1 MSEKHSGSIEK
12 ELRLAREQLH
22 RFTGAINSCSD
33 AIRITDMQGKLL
45 YQNAAFTNM
54 FGYTSEELNRS
65 GGIRAVYDDP
75 DMYSYVL
82 RTALERQNWQGKVKM
97 RHRDGHSLM
106 IDIQTNTVHDVTGNT
121 IGLVG
126 VHHDI
131 TPIQEAEA
139 ALEFLSRTAMGFV
152 ELSLEENLFAYIARE
167 LNNLV
172 HNAIV
177 IVSSFDSN
185 NNRFTIRA
193 LNANENWVKVLEE
206 GLGLPLLGL
215 ETRADENF
223 LKKLQESRL
232 QKIQSGLYGL
242 SYRLRS
248 RQTCMNLEKKME
260 IEDIQVIGFTRRGT
274 LLGTASL
281 LVVRGGRLASPG
293 LIETFANQAS
303 VAIERRRV
311 EDQLLEREKQLA
323 VTLESIGEGVIA
335 VDTMGKIQLLNP
347 AAETITGWSSHE
359 AREQPLVKVFPLL
372 DPASNSSGKLMAFKD
387 FLPEDGS
394 GERRFQNLTL
404 LCDNQVRKIIAG
416 TISLMLG
423 SEQQVLGFTMVFQD
437 ITEQQQHQTQQAL
450 SQKLESIGQLAAGIA
465 HEINT
470 PMQYVGDNIY
480 FMEDALSDLIPL
492 VVEYRKLV
500 NECELVGNKIEL
512 VREIHHREQQIDLDY
527 LQEELPRALEQS
539 REGIDRV
546 RKLVLTMKDFAHPS
560 SGIKAFADLNK
571 GVQSTIQISINEWKY
586 YAELQAELSPN
597 LPLVYCVIDE
607 INQAVLNLIVNSTHA
622 IRDAVNT
629 GRYTKGLIQVKTR
642 QEGDDVAIEIADNG
656 GGIPAEVK
664 YLIFDPFFTTKD
676 VGKGTGQG
684 LTITHDI
691 IVNKHGGR
699 ITLESEENKGTRFT
713 LYLPVKEEV
722 GSDE

>member
-193 LNANENWVKVLEE
+193 LNANENWVKVLED

-215 ETRADENF
+215 ETRAENNF
-223 LKKLQESRL
+223 LKRLQESRL
-232 QKIQSGLYGL
+232 LKIQSGLYQL
-242 SYRLRS
+242 SNMLLP
-248 RQTCMNLEKKME
+248 RQLCLELEKKLE
-260 IEDIQVIGFTRRGT
+260 IEDIQVIGFSRRGT

-281 LVVRGGRLASPG
+281 LVVRGGTLVSPG

-311 EDQLLEREKQLA
+311 GEQLLEREKQLA

-416 TISLMLG
+416 TISRMLG
-423 SEQQVLGFTMVFQD
+423 SNQQILGFTMVFQD

>member
-22 RFTGAINSCSD
+22 RFTGAINSCSA

-106 IDIQTNTVHDVTGNT
+106 IDIQINTVHDVTGNT

-248 RQTCMNLEKKME
+248 RQTCMNLEKKLE

-416 TISLMLG
+416 TISRMLG
-423 SEQQVLGFTMVFQD
+423 SNQQILGFTIVFQD
-437 ITEQQQHQTQQAL
+437 ITEQQQHQAQQAL

-480 FMEDALSDLIPL
+480 FMEDALADLIPL
-492 VVEYRKLV
+492 VGEYRQLV

-607 INQAVLNLIVNSTHA
+607 INQAVLNLIVNSAHA

-642 QEGDDVAIEIADNG
+642 QEGADVAIEIADNG

-699 ITLESEENKGTRFT
+699 ITLESEVNKGTCFT

-722 GSDE
+722 GSNE

>member
-416 TISLMLG
+416 TISRMLG
-423 SEQQVLGFTMVFQD
+423 SNQQILGFTMVFQD

>member
-22 RFTGAINSCSD
+22 RFTGAINSCSA

-248 RQTCMNLEKKME
+248 RQTCMNLEKKLE

-416 TISLMLG
+416 TISRMLG
-423 SEQQVLGFTMVFQD
+423 SNQQVLGFTIVFQD
-437 ITEQQQHQTQQAL
+437 ITEQQQHQAQQAL

-480 FMEDALSDLIPL
+480 FMEDALADLIPL
-492 VVEYRKLV
+492 VGEYRQLV

-527 LQEELPRALEQS
+527 LQEEVPRALEQS

-560 SGIKAFADLNK
+560 SGVKAFADLNK

-607 INQAVLNLIVNSTHA
+607 INQAVLNLIVNSAHA

-642 QEGDDVAIEIADNG
+642 RAGDDVAIEIADNG

>member
-106 IDIQTNTVHDVTGNT
+106 IDIQINTVHDVTGNT

-248 RQTCMNLEKKME
+248 RQTCMNLEKKLE

-416 TISLMLG
+416 TISRMLG
-423 SEQQVLGFTMVFQD
+423 SNQQILGFTIVFQD
-437 ITEQQQHQTQQAL
+437 ITEQQQHQAQQAL

-480 FMEDALSDLIPL
+480 FMEDALADLIPL
-492 VVEYRKLV
+492 VGEYRQLV

-607 INQAVLNLIVNSTHA
+607 INQAVLNLIVNSAHA

-642 QEGDDVAIEIADNG
+642 QEGADVAIEIADNG

-699 ITLESEENKGTRFT
+699 ITLESEVNKGTCFT

-722 GSDE
+722 GSNE

>member
-215 ETRADENF
+215 ETRAENNF
-223 LKKLQESRL
+223 LKRLQESRL
-232 QKIQSGLYGL
+232 LKIQSGLYQL
-242 SYRLRS
+242 SNMLLP
-248 RQTCMNLEKKME
+248 RQLCLELEKKLE
-260 IEDIQVIGFTRRGT
+260 IEDIQVIGFSRRGT

-281 LVVRGGRLASPG
+281 LVVRGGTLVSPG

-311 EDQLLEREKQLA
+311 GEQLLEREKQLA

-416 TISLMLG
+416 TISRMLG
-423 SEQQVLGFTMVFQD
+423 SNQQILGFTMVFQD

>member
-106 IDIQTNTVHDVTGNT
+106 IDIQINTVHDVTGNT

-347 AAETITGWSSHE
+347 AAETITGWSSYE

-416 TISLMLG
+416 TISRMLG
-423 SEQQVLGFTMVFQD
+423 SNQQILGFTMVFQD
-437 ITEQQQHQTQQAL
+437 ITDQQQHQTQQAL

>member
-232 QKIQSGLYGL
+232 LKIQSGLYQL
-242 SYRLRS
+242 SNMLLP
-248 RQTCMNLEKKME
+248 RQLCLELEKKLE
-260 IEDIQVIGFTRRGT
+260 IEDIQVIGFSRRGT

-281 LVVRGGRLASPG
+281 LVVRGGTLVSPG

-311 EDQLLEREKQLA
+311 GEQLLEREKQLA

-416 TISLMLG
+416 TISRMLG
-423 SEQQVLGFTMVFQD
+423 SNQQILGFTMVFQD